1 MFLAVCFSLI
11 TGSWHVRYV
20 NVRDNRIILNLAK
33 MDACFVRSRE
43 VRE

>member
-1 MFLAVCFSLI
+1 MFLAVCFSLL
-11 TGSWHVRYV
+11 TGGWHVRYV
-20 NVRDNRIILNLAK
+20 NVNNNTIILNLAK